1 MKFYASL
8 RLDVRRIES
17 IKDGDNVVGNRVKIK
32 VAKNKMAP
40 PFKEVLVSI
49 IFGKGIS
56 PELDLLDVALERGV
70 IKQSGAWFS
79 FGAEKIGQGRD
90 TVAENLKSNSKL
102 FDAVKEQALAAVAV
116 IPARVTSHQ
125 EENV

>member
-1 MKFYASL
+1 MIDKKKVPAKSDMTAL
-8 RLDVRRIES
+8 S
-17 IKDGDNVVGNRVKIK
+17 AKRV
-32 VAKNKMAP
+32 ALEA
-40 PFKEVLVSI
+40 
-49 IFGKGIS
+49 
-56 PELDLLDVALERGV
+56 ALERGV